1 MIPSYALHNFDIK
14 DDDDIQMILQKRY
27 LLDRHRVWIETY
39 SEQQKKDFDDKYS
52 KIIKMKSK
60 TPIEKLRLEVAVSEL
75 LEK

>member
-14 DDDDIQMILQKRY
+14 DNDDKQMILQKRY
-27 LLDRHRVWIETY
+27 LFDRHRVWIETY